1 VRGEVLEDV
10 LLGRV
15 VKRSRLRLVACA
27 APDDLSVKMYHG
39 WDQVRA
45 GFRKNLFA
53 LLGGCPAS
61 FAAGVGVFLLTA
73 VYPFVAAARGT
84 RMGLLALGL
93 LVSVRVAAA
102 ALFSQG
108 WRTVLLHPLGAVL
121 ALWIAAESFAT
132 RGRVE
137 WRGRW
142 VGGGD
147 GLETHRWNGTKS
159 AFADW
164 GSAHVRFRTSRDA
177 ARTNHPG
184 KTAS

>member
-1 VRGEVLEDV
+1 
-10 LLGRV
+10 
-15 VKRSRLRLVACA
+15 VKRAGLRLVACA
-27 APDDLSVKMYHG
+27 APHDLSVRMYHG
-39 WDQVRA
+39 WDAVRT
-45 GFRKNLFA
+45 GFRKNVYA
-53 LLGGCPAS
+53 LLGGRPGP
-61 FAAGVGVFLLTA
+61 FAAGAGVFLLTA
-73 VYPFVAAARGT
+73 VYPFLAAARGT

-93 LVSVRVAAA
+93 LVGVRIAAA
-102 ALFSQG
+102 ALFRQG
-108 WRTVLLHPLGAVL
+108 WRTVLLHPPGAVL

-132 RGRVE
+132 RGRVQ

-142 VGGGD
+142 VGGDEGLDGD

-164 GSAHVRFRTSRDA
+164 ASARVRFRTSRDA